1 MCSQSRSQLSDVQ
14 DELNAVQSQAY
25 LVMLEQEKELTAVSR
40 ILEETWERL
49 VTLVDT
55 YKEQL
60 REQKEVGACPDMLG
74 KSTV

>member
-1 MCSQSRSQLSDVQ
+1 MLTIYRSQLSDTQ

-60 REQKEVGACPDMLG
+60 REQEEVGACP
-74 KSTV
+74 

>member
-1 MCSQSRSQLSDVQ
+1 MLTIYRSQLSDTQ

-60 REQKEVGACPDMLG
+60 WEQEEVGACP
-74 KSTV
+74 